1 MHLELFWYVEVDLP
15 DGVGFFIFDS
25 THVLILL
32 VAFTIIILSALIYCK
47 NRGIRRYFL
56 LIVAFALP
64 ILEAGKILFLVISNH
79 MNLGYL
85 PLHLC
90 SLSIWLYPLFVVLKP
105 GIIKE
110 CIGDFC
116 CIVLLP
122 AALMAI
128 LFPDWTMYPI
138 ISFMSL
144 YSFLWH
150 TIQILL
156 PICLLC
162 SGEVRPIL
170 MHIWR
175 SDLLFFLFSV
185 PVGIFDYLTSYNY
198 WFLLRPI
205 SGTPLETIYQ
215 TAGAA
220 GYLPLLA
227 LTAAIVVLFTQL
239 VISIIFRRS

>member
-1 MHLELFWYVEVDLP
+1 MHLELFWYVEADLP
-15 DGVGFFIFDS
+15 DGVGFSVFDS
-25 THVLILL
+25 SHILILL
-32 VAFTIIILSALIYCK
+32 AALTVIILSALFYCK
-47 NRGIRRYFL
+47 SRKIRRRFL
-56 LIVAFALP
+56 LFISFALP
-64 ILEAGKILFLVISNH
+64 VLETGKILFLIFSGH
-79 MNLGYL
+79 MNIGYL

-90 SLSIWLYPLFVVLKP
+90 SLSIWLYPLFAVLKP
-105 GIIKE
+105 GFIKE

-128 LFPDWTMYPI
+128 LFPDWTMYPV

-156 PICLLC
+156 PVCLLC

-170 MHIWR
+170 KHIWR

-185 PVGIFDYLTSYNY
+185 PVGVFDYLTSCNY

-227 LTAAIVVLFTQL
+227 LTAAIVVLSAQL
-239 VISIIFRRS
+239 VISIIFRRK